1 MSFVLLEIVFVMLL
15 IIANGLLAMSET
27 AVISARK
34 ERLQHRAN
42 RGDIK
47 ARAALE
53 VANAPNRF
61 LSTVQIGITLVG
73 ILAGAFGGATIAEQL
88 AARLSQIPLLTPYSE
103 AIGLGIVVIGITYL
117 SLVLGELVPK
127 RLALHN
133 PERIAA
139 AVAIPMRSLS
149 ALLSPLIDLL
159 GASTDVVLRVLGI
172 RPSTEP
178 PVTEEEIKVLI
189 EQGTQAGVFA
199 AMEQEMV
206 VRAFRLGAR
215 RISALMT
222 PRTEIVWLDLDDSPE
237 TIRDMI
243 TNSSH
248 NLFPVGRGSLDYP
261 LGVVLARDVLA
272 RSLVGQATD
281 LKAFLQQPMFV
292 PENMPAMKVLELF
305 KQAGQP
311 MALVIDEYGGTQGLV
326 THSDILDALVGD
338 MLVATEPSEPHA
350 VQRQDGSWLVD
361 GMLPTDEIKEI
372 FRLDQLPSEDRVGF
386 QTVGGFM
393 MSQMGCIPFEGQ
405 YFEWEGLRFEVMD
418 MDGHRVDKVLV
429 MPVRSPRSE

>member
-1 MSFVLLEIVFVMLL
+1 MSAVLFEIVFVMLL

-34 ERLQHRAN
+34 ARLQHRAN

-53 VANAPNRF
+53 VANAPTRF

-88 AARLSQIPLLTPYSE
+88 AGRLSLIPLLTPYSE

-139 AVAIPMRSLS
+139 AVAIPMRALS
-149 ALLSPLIDLL
+149 ALLSPLIGLL
-159 GASTDVVLRVLGI
+159 GASTDVVLWVLGI

-222 PRTEIVWLDLDDSPE
+222 PRTEIVWLNLDDPPDV
-237 TIRDMI
+237 IHRAM
-243 TNSSH
+243 TNSTH
-248 NLFPVGRGSLDYP
+248 GLFPVGRGSLDNL
-261 LGVVLARDVLA
+261 LGVVHARDVLA
-272 RSLVGQATD
+272 RSLAGQPTD
-281 LKAFLQQPMFV
+281 LKALLQQPLFV
-292 PENMPAMKVLELF
+292 LENMLALKALELF
-305 KQAGQP
+305 KQSGQP
-311 MALVIDEYGGTQGLV
+311 LALVIDEYGGTQGLV
-326 THSDILDALVGD
+326 THSDILEALVGD
-338 MLVATEPSEPHA
+338 MLVA
-350 VQRQDGSWLVD
+350 
-361 GMLPTDEIKEI
+361 MN
-372 FRLDQLPSEDRVGF
+372 RLNRKPCNVKMVPG
-386 QTVGGFM
+386 
-393 MSQMGCIPFEGQ
+393 
-405 YFEWEGLRFEVMD
+405 W
-418 MDGHRVDKVLV
+418 
-429 MPVRSPRSE
+429 